1 MDYRKINS
9 HVILLLVVFIVGV
22 AIAMLSRLIILD
34 KGVDTGTA
42 NIIFVIIL
50 GICIIVYLVIIATLA
65 YLIVPWIMQKLPERK
80 AIILS
85 EEQQATE
92 ITNEKEKPEEE
103 EEEEQQEQILQES
116 TQIQAQAIESIRQDS
131 DRRYIEKLSAKI
143 KVFQEYAHLTMAPYV
158 TDDEL
163 LRLDECIEYFAR
175 EEVLP
180 KDIKPI
186 KPKKL
191 KNPDIFHFGW
201 NMSHYFGIGKKY
213 EVVPWLQA
221 VFVDLQEL
229 ESSYVRGKLHDSKT
243 QTHTIPNIDN
253 IPKFLEKQSQ

>member
-9 HVILLLVVFIVGV
+9 HIILLLVVFIVGV

-34 KGVDTGTA
+34 KGIDTGTA

-50 GICIIVYLVIIATLA
+50 GICIIAYLVIIATLA
-65 YLIVPWIMQKLPERK
+65 HVIFPWIMQKLPKRR

-103 EEEEQQEQILQES
+103 RREEVQALPES
-116 TQIQAQAIESIRQDS
+116 IQTQAIESIRQDS
-131 DRRYIEKLSAKI
+131 EKRYIEKLSAQI
-143 KVFQEYAHLTMAPYV
+143 QIFQEYTHLTMAPYV

-163 LRLDECIEYFAR
+163 LRLDEYIEYFAR
-175 EEVLP
+175 EEALP

-186 KPKKL
+186 KPNKKL

-201 NMSHYFGIGKKY
+201 NMTHYFGIGKKY

-221 VFVDLQEL
+221 VFITLQEL
-229 ESSYVRGKLHDSKT
+229 EDSYIRGKLHDSKT
-243 QTHTIPNIDN
+243 QKHTIPNIDN

>member
-50 GICIIVYLVIIATLA
+50 GVCIIAYLVIIATLA
-65 YLIVPWIMQKLPERK
+65 HVIVPWIMQKLPERK
-80 AIILS
+80 YIIPS

-92 ITNEKEKPEEE
+92 ITNEKEKPEGKERQEE
-103 EEEEQQEQILQES
+103 
-116 TQIQAQAIESIRQDS
+116 AQALPELTQTQVIETIRQNS
-131 DRRYIEKLSAKI
+131 EKRYIEKLSAQI
-143 KVFQEYAHLTMAPYV
+143 RTFQEYTHLTMAPYIA
-158 TDDEL
+158 DDEL
-163 LRLDECIEYFAR
+163 LRLDEYIEYYAR
-175 EEVLP
+175 EESLP
-180 KDIKPI
+180 KDITPI
-186 KPKKL
+186 KPRKL

-201 NMSHYFGIGKKY
+201 NMAHYFEIGKKY

-221 VFVDLQEL
+221 VFINLQEL
-229 ESSYVRGKLHDSKT
+229 EDSYIRGKLHDSKT
-243 QTHTIPNIDN
+243 QEHTIPNIDN

>member
-9 HVILLLVVFIVGV
+9 HIILLLVVFIVGV

-34 KGVDTGTA
+34 KGVDIGTA

-50 GICIIVYLVIIATLA
+50 GICIIAYLVIIATLA
-65 YLIVPWIMQKLPERK
+65 HVIVPWIMQKLPERK

-103 EEEEQQEQILQES
+103 ERQEEVQALPES
-116 TQIQAQAIESIRQDS
+116 IQTQAIESIRQDS
-131 DRRYIEKLSAKI
+131 EKRYIEKLSAQI
-143 KVFQEYAHLTMAPYV
+143 QIFQEYTHLTMAPYV

-163 LRLDECIEYFAR
+163 LRLDEYIEYFAR
-175 EEVLP
+175 EEALP

-213 EVVPWLQA
+213 EVVPWLQS
-221 VFVDLQEL
+221 VFIDLQEL
-229 ESSYVRGKLHDSKT
+229 ESSYIRGKLHDSKT

>member
-34 KGVDTGTA
+34 KGIDTGTA

-50 GICIIVYLVIIATLA
+50 GICIIAYLVIIATLA
-65 YLIVPWIMQKLPERK
+65 HVAVPRIMQKLPERK

-85 EEQQATE
+85 EEQQTTE
-92 ITNEKEKPEEE
+92 ITNEKEEPEAEE
-103 EEEEQQEQILQES
+103 RQEE
-116 TQIQAQAIESIRQDS
+116 TQALPELTPPQAQAIESIRQES
-131 DRRYIEKLSAKI
+131 EKRYIEKLSAEI
-143 KVFQEYAHLTMAPYV
+143 RVFHEYAHLTMAPYV

-163 LRLDECIEYFAR
+163 LRLDEYIEYFAR
-175 EEVLP
+175 AEALP

>member
-1 MDYRKINS
+1 MDYQKINS
-9 HVILLLVVFIVGV
+9 HIILLLVVFIVGV

-34 KGVDTGTA
+34 KGIDTGTA

-50 GICIIVYLVIIATLA
+50 GICIIAYLVIIATLA
-65 YLIVPWIMQKLPERK
+65 HVIVPWIMQKFPERK
-80 AIILS
+80 AIIIS

-92 ITNEKEKPEEE
+92 ITNEKEKPKEKERREEV
-103 EEEEQQEQILQES
+103 QALPGS
-116 TQIQAQAIESIRQDS
+116 IQTQAIESIRQDS
-131 DRRYIEKLSAKI
+131 EKRYIEKLSAQI
-143 KVFQEYAHLTMAPYV
+143 QIFQEYTHLTMAPYV

-163 LRLDECIEYFAR
+163 LRLDEYIEYFAR
-175 EEVLP
+175 EEALP

-186 KPKKL
+186 KPNKRL

-201 NMSHYFGIGKKY
+201 NMAHYFGIGKKY